1 VVARLVIAGRD
12 KLIGD
17 PVDDEVAA
25 STVIWQGR
33 MQSPGEQ
40 LKELGERLAEDPR
53 FQDLRREVPVGTTT
67 TIDEQG

>member
-1 VVARLVIAGRD
+1 
-12 KLIGD
+12 
-17 PVDDEVAA
+17 
-25 STVIWQGR
+25 